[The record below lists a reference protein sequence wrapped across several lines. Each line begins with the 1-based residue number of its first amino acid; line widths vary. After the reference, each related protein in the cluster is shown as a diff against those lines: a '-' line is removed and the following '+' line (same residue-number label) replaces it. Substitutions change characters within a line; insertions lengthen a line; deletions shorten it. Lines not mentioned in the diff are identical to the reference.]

1 MGMGTCGGAP
11 SSFLCVA
18 HRGAD
23 HGRRDYRTRRRVET
37 SPSGR
42 GVHLCVILMLF
53 QRYDTPEFSGF
64 ICRLAQES
72 AAFAVNAA
80 IRTLP
85 ASVQRRRRANPVV
98 DGQLVPK
105 KRAPRK
111 RRREEEANCSI
122 CFDPT
127 TVTLVCGH
135 AMCEECMGRLA
146 VFQGQTLTR
155 SRRRVVI
162 QCPLR
167 CLAPTERV
175 LA

>member
-1 MGMGTCGGAP
+1 MI
-11 SSFLCVA
+11 
-18 HRGAD
+18 RGAGAKAAQWKSREPTD
-23 HGRRDYRTRRRVET
+23 AARAPTEATSKFWGVCWNKNQRRWLAYYTDANGKRRTIGYFGTQEAAARAYNEAIRRAGLEGRRNIN
-37 SPSGR
+37 
-42 GVHLCVILMLF
+42 L
-53 QRYDTPEFSGF
+53 
-64 ICRLAQES
+64 
-72 AAFAVNAA
+72 
-80 IRTLP
+80 
-85 ASVQRRRRANPVV
+85 VV

-105 KRAPRK
+105 NAPRK
-111 RRREEEANCSI
+111 RRREEEATCAI

-167 CLAPTERV
+167 CDASTERV